1 MREELEKIMEAAD
14 ELQAKAD
21 HRLEKQEEKF
31 LYPML
36 AKNFA
41 DTTKNNAGKILC
53 RLKQEES
60 KR

>member
-1 MREELEKIMEAAD
+1 MEAAD